1 MRNRFYSNATAL
13 LVTIVMLLGCGTAQH
28 LPQTTTQVV
37 TLVKDSL
44 IVRTDTLVIP
54 VPVESHSSVAY
65 QHSRLETS
73 VAWSEAEVDTLG
85 LLHHQI
91 ENKPTALKKEVV
103 YLDRVKTEY
112 RDSLVVKEVPVE
124 VEVPVRYV
132 PKFYKFTLVWFVLS
146 ILAIGGIAYLKFL
159 KP

>member
-1 MRNRFYSNATAL
+1 MVMML
-13 LVTIVMLLGCGTAQH
+13 MLLGCGTAQH

-37 TLVKDSL
+37 TVVKDS
-44 IVRTDTLVIP
+44 IVVRTDTLVIP

-65 QHSRLETS
+65 QHSRLETT

-124 VEVPVRYV
+124 VEKIREVV
-132 PKFYKFTLVWFVLS
+132 PKWCWYLLALDVLAVIALGVFV
-146 ILAIGGIAYLKFL
+146 YLKFL

>member
-1 MRNRFYSNATAL
+1 MML
-13 LVTIVMLLGCGTAQH
+13 MLLGCGTAQH

-37 TLVKDSL
+37 TVVKDS
-44 IVRTDTLVIP
+44 IVVRTDTLVIP

-65 QHSRLETS
+65 QHSRLETT

-124 VEVPVRYV
+124 VEKIREVV
-132 PKFYKFTLVWFVLS
+132 PKWCWYLLALDVLAVIALGVFV
-146 ILAIGGIAYLKFL
+146 YLKFL

>member
-1 MRNRFYSNATAL
+1 MRNRFYSSVTTL
-13 LVTIVMLLGCGTAQH
+13 LVMMLMLLGCGTAQH

-37 TLVKDSL
+37 TVVKDS
-44 IVRTDTLVIP
+44 IVVRTDTLVIP

-65 QHSRLETS
+65 QHSRLETT

-124 VEVPVRYV
+124 VEKIREVV
-132 PKFYKFTLVWFVLS
+132 PKWCWYLLALDVLAVIALGVFV
-146 ILAIGGIAYLKFL
+146 YLKFL

>member
-1 MRNRFYSNATAL
+1 
-13 LVTIVMLLGCGTAQH
+13 MLMFTSCGTVKHQ
-28 LPQTTTQVV
+28 PTTNTQTTTII
-37 TLVKDSL
+37 KDSL

-103 YLDRVKTEY
+103 YLDRVVTVTK
-112 RDSLVVKEVPVE
+112 DSLVTKEVPVP
-124 VEVPVRYV
+124 VEVVREV
-132 PKFYKFTLVWFVLS
+132 TPKWAWYLVLMNVLTVIALFVIS
-146 ILAIGGIAYLKFL
+146 YLRFKGRL
-159 KP
+159 KL

>member
-13 LVTIVMLLGCGTAQH
+13 LVTIVMLLGCGTAKHQ
-28 LPQTTTQVV
+28 PTTTVQVQTV
-37 TLVKDSL
+37 VRDS
-44 IVRTDTLVIP
+44 IVVRTDTLVIP

-65 QHSRLETS
+65 QHSRLETT

-124 VEVPVRYV
+124 VEKIREVV
-132 PKFYKFTLVWFVLS
+132 PKWCWYLLALDVLAV
-146 ILAIGGIAYLKFL
+146 IALGVFAYLKFL